1 MGRFSEIIDEFFEKG
16 EEYMRKEE
24 IKKQLWTI
32 PNIIT
37 YFRLFCIPFFIW
49 CTVDRATYISW
60 GDYSFPI
67 IGMIIMVVAATSDLF
82 DGMIARKF
90 NQATAIGAALDP
102 IADKLMH
109 ISALLSLTIIGFV
122 HWGFV
127 IALILKELLMIIGGI
142 FLVKYSQPIKA
153 NYVGKVASALLS
165 FGVFMSFF
173 HEFFRDKAFYS
184 DWIVIG
190 ISLIITYVAFAGY
203 LKQAIPVFTIVL
215 KALKEGKDPNDVFEA
230 RAKEMSKAS
239 QKDETDKS
247 TNNNYTVSQEKED
260 KMMEN
265 ENTLDN

>member
-1 MGRFSEIIDEFFEKG
+1 
-16 EEYMRKEE
+16 MRKEE

-37 YFRLFCIPFFIW
+37 YFRLLCIPFFIW
-49 CTVDRATYISW
+49 LTVDRSTYISW
-60 GDYSFPI
+60 GSNSYPI
-67 IGMIIMVVAATSDLF
+67 IGLIIMVIAATSDLF
-82 DGMIARKF
+82 DGMIARRF

-109 ISALLSLTIIGFV
+109 VSALLSLTIIGFV

-127 IALILKELLMIIGGI
+127 LALVLKELLMIIGGI

-173 HEFFRDKAFYS
+173 HEFFRDKAFYA

-190 ISLIITYVAFAGY
+190 ISLIITYVAFVGY
-203 LKQAIPVFTIVL
+203 LMQAIPVFTIVI
-215 KALKEGKDPNDVFEA
+215 KSLKEGKDPNDVFEA
-230 RAKEMSKAS
+230 RAKETSKELPKEERNELDDN
-239 QKDETDKS
+239 KDADSKDTDD
-247 TNNNYTVSQEKED
+247 T
-260 KMMEN
+260 MMEN
-265 ENTLDN
+265 GD